1 MGTIMETKITK
12 VHRAGVTYY
21 ATTISG
27 VYIERRTL
35 EELRTA
41 IAVRGN
47 LGKIFA
53 KCVDAAS

>member
-1 MGTIMETKITK
+1 MKTKITK
-12 VHRAGVTYY
+12 VHRAGVIYY
-21 ATTISG
+21 TATVSG

-41 IAVRGN
+41 LAVRGN

>member
-1 MGTIMETKITK
+1 MRTKIIK

-21 ATTISG
+21 AATISG

-41 IAVRGN
+41 IAVRSN
-47 LGKIFA
+47 FA
-53 KCVDAAS
+53 KILEGF

>member
-1 MGTIMETKITK
+1 MEPKITK
-12 VHRAGVTYY
+12 VHRGGVTYY
-21 ATTISG
+21 ATTVSG

-41 IAVRGN
+41 LAVRGN

-53 KCVDAAS
+53 KCVDTPS

>member
-1 MGTIMETKITK
+1 MEFKITK
-12 VHRAGVTYY
+12 VHRGGVTYY

-35 EELRTA
+35 EELRTSL
-41 IAVRGN
+41 AVRES

-53 KCVDAAS
+53 ECVDGAS

>member
-1 MGTIMETKITK
+1 MQPKITK
-12 VHRAGVTYY
+12 VHRGGVMYY

-35 EELRTA
+35 EELQTA
-41 IAVRGN
+41 MAVRGN

-53 KCVDAAS
+53 KCVDGAS

>member
-1 MGTIMETKITK
+1 MEPKIIK

-21 ATTISG
+21 AATFG
-27 VYIERRTL
+27 GAYIERRTL

-41 IAVRGN
+41 LAVRRN

-53 KCVDAAS
+53 KCVDVES

>member
-1 MGTIMETKITK
+1 METKITK

-21 ATTISG
+21 AATVSG
-27 VYIERRTL
+27 VYVERRTL

>member
-1 MGTIMETKITK
+1 METKITK

-21 ATTISG
+21 AATVSG

-41 IAVRGN
+41 LAVRVN

-53 KCVDAAS
+53 KCVDTES